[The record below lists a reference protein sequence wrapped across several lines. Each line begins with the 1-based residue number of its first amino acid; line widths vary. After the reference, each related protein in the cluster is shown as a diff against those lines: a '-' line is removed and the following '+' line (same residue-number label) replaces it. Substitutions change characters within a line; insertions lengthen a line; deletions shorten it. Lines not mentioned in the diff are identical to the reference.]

1 MPCLHVLIACYNLQ
15 VVSVCRV
22 SMSSS
27 LATTYKWFVFTVSPC
42 PHCLLQPKVVPVRRV
57 SMSSSLAT
65 TYRWF
70 LFAVS
75 PCPHRSLQPTS
86 GFCSRCLRVVIARCS
101 LQVVSVRCVSVSL
114 SLNCYNLQVISVR
127 HVSMS
132 SSLATTY
139 RWFLFAVSPCS
150 HRSLQPT
157 GGFCSLCLY
166 ILIPRHSLLVVSV
179 CRVFMSS
186 SLATTYKWFL
196 FNVSVR
202 IISHNPQAV
211 SVQCVCITPTT
222 SVFSGFVCILSA
234 LFPSRSG
241 KYGIRLFGLLSASK
255 ANCNTVLAATYPASL
270 IPKEPLR
277 YESQKAL
284 ETNPSQSA
292 AIY

>member
-1 MPCLHVLIACYNLQ
+1 MLCLHVLIACYNLQ
-15 VVSVCRV
+15 VIS
-22 SMSSS
+22 
-27 LATTYKWFVFTVSPC
+27 
-42 PHCLLQPKVVPVRRV
+42 VRRV

-65 TYRWF
+65 AYRW
-70 LFAVS
+70 
-75 PCPHRSLQPTS
+75 
-86 GFCSRCLRVVIARCS
+86 I
-101 LQVVSVRCVSVSL
+101 
-114 SLNCYNLQVISVR
+114 
-127 HVSMS
+127 
-132 SSLATTY
+132 
-139 RWFLFAVSPCS
+139 LFAVSPCS

-157 GGFCSLCLY
+157 GGFCLPCLHV
-166 ILIPRHSLLVVSV
+166 LITRYNLQVVSV
-179 CRVFMSS
+179 RCVSISS
-186 SLATTYKWFL
+186 SHATVYWWFLFAVSSCPHRSLQPYKWFL

-202 IISHNPQAV
+202 ITSHNPQAV

-255 ANCNTVLAATYPASL
+255 ANCNTILAATYPASL

-277 YESQKAL
+277 YASQKAL